1 MRTLEFSRFAL
12 CISIAGALLSGC
24 VSGSSMPIAADSTIN
39 GTSGLK
45 HHQTFGYTGNRQTF
59 VVPTGVTR
67 LSVVARGAQGGGQRA
82 PRSNSPSGFP
92 GRIFAVIRVHPG
104 DKLYV
109 FVGGSPGSSGQGG
122 GFNGGGVGGTA
133 GSGSGVGHGGGGAS
147 DVRER
152 SDSLND
158 RIIVAAGGG
167 GAGSC
172 YLQAQCRV
180 PGGNGGGLDGKSG
193 GSYGNGISGKA
204 GGGGTQSTGG
214 SGGSGGRD
222 IQRGGDGT
230 PGGDG
235 AIELGGNGG
244 NGAPP
249 GSGSYYDAGYPGGGG
264 GGGYYGGGG
273 GGGSAATGN
282 GSYIGSQGAGGGG
295 GSSYVESSAIK
306 SRMWSAWKSNGD
318 GLVVFSWN

>member
-1 MRTLEFSRFAL
+1 MAGVGAAAVPATPRIATTASGAAGAAAARHTSSPAQSHRGCGEAGGAQWGRATVRSSSAGSEGDKMRTLEFSRFAL

-67 LSVVARGAQGGGQRA
+67 LSVVARGAQRGGQRA
-82 PRSNSPSGFP
+82 PRSDSPSGFP

-214 SGGSGGRD
+214 SGGS
-222 IQRGGDGT
+222 
-230 PGGDG
+230 
-235 AIELGGNGG
+235 
-244 NGAPP
+244 
-249 GSGSYYDAGYPGGGG
+249 
-264 GGGYYGGGG
+264 
-273 GGGSAATGN
+273 
-282 GSYIGSQGAGGGG
+282 
-295 GSSYVESSAIK
+295 
-306 SRMWSAWKSNGD
+306 
-318 GLVVFSWN
+318 